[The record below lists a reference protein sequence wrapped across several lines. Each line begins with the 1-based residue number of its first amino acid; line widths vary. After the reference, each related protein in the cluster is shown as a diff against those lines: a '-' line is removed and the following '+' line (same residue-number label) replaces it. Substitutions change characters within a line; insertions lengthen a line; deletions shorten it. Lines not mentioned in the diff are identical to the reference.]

1 MIVVAGGAG
10 IRAGGGVPKQY
21 RTIGG
26 VPMVLRA
33 VTPFLGHPEVRRVVL
48 VLPAADVDAPP
59 SWLREALAT
68 HALERAPMGAST
80 RGDADAPSLQAAALA
95 SAADHAEWRLTAG
108 GTERAHS
115 VAAGL
120 AMLGDDV
127 GTVLVHDAARPFVER
142 AVIDGVISAARA
154 GEAAI
159 AAVPL
164 GDTLKT
170 ADPAD
175 PAHVVRTIPREHLWR
190 AQTPQGF
197 PLGLLREAH
206 ARAAAE
212 AIVATDDA
220 MLVELLGHRVRLV
233 PDSTRNFKVT
243 TADDLALAELL
254 AATR

>member
-10 IRAGGGVPKQY
+10 IRAGGGTPKQY

-33 VTPFLGHPEVRRVVL
+33 AAPFLRHPEVRRVVL

-59 SWLREALAT
+59 RWLGDALAA
-68 HALERAPMGAST
+68 HEAS
-80 RGDADAPSLQAAALA
+80 S
-95 SAADHAEWRLTAG
+95 AEWRLAAG
-108 GTERAHS
+108 GSERAHS

-120 AMLGDDV
+120 AALGDDV
-127 GTVLVHDAARPFVER
+127 RTVLVHDAARPFVER
-142 AVIDGVISAARA
+142 TVIDGVITAARA

-159 AAVPL
+159 AALPL
-164 GDTLKT
+164 GDTLKA

-175 PAHVVRTIPREHLWR
+175 PERAVRTIPREHLWR

-197 PLGLLREAH
+197 PLELIREAH
-206 ARAAAE
+206 ARSAAE
-212 AIVATDDA
+212 GIVATDDA

-254 AATR
+254 AAAR

>member
-1 MIVVAGGAG
+1 VIVVAGGAG
-10 IRAGGGVPKQY
+10 IRAGGGTPKQY

-33 VTPFLGHPEVRRVVL
+33 AAPFLRHPEVRRVVL

-59 SWLREALAT
+59 RWLGDALAA
-68 HALERAPMGAST
+68 HEAS
-80 RGDADAPSLQAAALA
+80 S
-95 SAADHAEWRLTAG
+95 AEWRLAAG
-108 GTERAHS
+108 GSERAHS

-120 AMLGDDV
+120 AALGDDV
-127 GTVLVHDAARPFVER
+127 RTVLVHDAARPFVER
-142 AVIDGVISAARA
+142 TVIDGVITAARA

-159 AAVPL
+159 AALPL
-164 GDTLKT
+164 GDTLKA

-175 PAHVVRTIPREHLWR
+175 PERAVRTIPREHLWR

-197 PLGLLREAH
+197 PLELIREAH
-206 ARAAAE
+206 ARSAAE
-212 AIVATDDA
+212 GIVATDDA

-254 AATR
+254 AAAR